1 MTMPDYYEAANGMQ
15 PFDIIDA
22 YDLDFYE
29 GNALKYLIRW
39 RRKNGIA
46 DLRKAQTYIDEIIKR
61 AIHQDSGDKKAQ
73 RCAHGVE
80 LTQKNAQEY
89 DPGGSPGTREDDIV
103 DDTIPGAM
111 ETRQPETPPQP
122 ANPAI
127 PTIDQPMPASA
138 YPFNSTFN
146 SKITF
151 GTRSLAELTHE
162 VGSQD
167 QNRECLA
174 RSKPGVVTESK
185 PGVPC
190 TIKAPG
196 ISRAH
201 RFHAQGGR

>member
-151 GTRSLAELTHE
+151 E
-162 VGSQD
+162 
-167 QNRECLA
+167 
-174 RSKPGVVTESK
+174 K
-185 PGVPC
+185 
-190 TIKAPG
+190 
-196 ISRAH
+196 
-201 RFHAQGGR
+201 